1 MGWLEVSDCVY
12 VLRDS
17 ENSKGTLAEIVRA
30 RELKIPVLFESQDE
44 L

>member
-1 MGWLEVSDCVY
+1 MKFKIY

-17 ENSKGTLAEIVRA
+17 ENSKGTLSEIIRA
-30 RELKIPVLFESQDE
+30 RELKIPVLFESQDD